1 MDKYKYFGFW
11 LILLL
16 IFLNFKQV
24 SAQEALTLEKAIEIA
39 GMNSPD
45 LQRSL
50 FSLNRFQETL
60 KAERASLK
68 SQFSLSV
75 NPITY
80 DNSRQFDNRFSE
92 WYTNENIQSGATFRV
107 DQPILW
113 TDGTL
118 SLVNTFGWQKNI
130 SDAQG
135 YLDENTAF
143 TNNLYLSLNQPLFTY
158 NRTKLELKTIELD
171 LENANINY
179 ALQKLSLEKN
189 VTQFFYN
196 VYLARMS
203 LDIAEEELSN
213 TQKSYEI
220 IKNKVNAGLEAM
232 EELYQAELNLAT
244 SESTLQNRQV
254 ELDNAKDAFKK
265 FLGMDLY
272 TDIVVLAIIINDSV
286 QVDLEKAVEYGLNS
300 RMELRQREIDI
311 ENAQFQ
317 LIQTKSIN
325 EFKGNVQ
332 LSVGVMGD
340 NPTLGKVYDNPTK
353 NPRVALSFNI
363 PLYDWGERKARIKAQ
378 EAVIQIQE
386 LNLNE
391 ERRQIIVDIRLVYR
405 NLLNQESQIGIA
417 KQNEKN
423 AQLTYEINLE
433 RYANGDLTGMDL
445 NLYQNQLSTKK
456 MSLAQAFINYKIE
469 LLNLKIQTLYD
480 FSINRPVIPADLF
493 KQPGE

>member
-1 MDKYKYFGFW
+1 
-11 LILLL
+11 
-16 IFLNFKQV
+16 
-24 SAQEALTLEKAIEIA
+24 
-39 GMNSPD
+39 
-45 LQRSL
+45 
-50 FSLNRFQETL
+50 
-60 KAERASLK
+60 
-68 SQFSLSV
+68 
-75 NPITY
+75 
-80 DNSRQFDNRFSE
+80 
-92 WYTNENIQSGATFRV
+92 
-107 DQPILW
+107 
-113 TDGTL
+113 
-118 SLVNTFGWQKNI
+118 
-130 SDAQG
+130 
-135 YLDENTAF
+135 
-143 TNNLYLSLNQPLFTY
+143 
-158 NRTKLELKTIELD
+158 
-171 LENANINY
+171 
-179 ALQKLSLEKN
+179 
-189 VTQFFYN
+189 
-196 VYLARMS
+196 
-203 LDIAEEELSN
+203 
-213 TQKSYEI
+213 
-220 IKNKVNAGLEAM
+220 M

-244 SESTLQNRQV
+244 SESTLQNRLV

-272 TDIVVLAIIINDSV
+272 ADIVVLAKITNDSV

-311 ENAQFQ
+311 ETAQFQ

-340 NPTLGKVYDNPTK
+340 NPNLGNVYDNPTK

-417 KQNEKN
+417 RQNEKN

-433 RYANGDLTGMDL
+433 RYQNGDLTGMDL
-445 NLYQNQLSTKK
+445 NLYQNQLSNKK

-480 FSINRPVIPADLF
+480 FSINKPVIPADLF
-493 KQPGE
+493 KQPED

>member
-1 MDKYKYFGFW
+1 MIESKYSGLW
-11 LILLL
+11 LFLLL
-16 IFLNFKQV
+16 TYLNLIGV
-24 SAQEALTLEKAIEIA
+24 SAQEALTLEKAIDIA

-50 FSLNRFQETL
+50 FNLNRFQETL
-60 KAERASLK
+60 KAEKASLK

-75 NPITY
+75 NPLTY

-203 LDIAEEELSN
+203 LDIAKEELSN

-220 IKNKVNAGLEAM
+220 IKNKVSAGLAAM

-244 SESTLQNRQV
+244 SESTLQNRLV

-272 TDIVVLAIIINDSV
+272 ADIVVLAKITNDSV

-311 ENAQFQ
+311 ETAQFQ

-340 NPTLGKVYDNPTK
+340 NPNLGNVYDNPTK

-417 KQNEKN
+417 RQNEKN

-433 RYANGDLTGMDL
+433 RYQNGDLTGMDL
-445 NLYQNQLSTKK
+445 NLYQNQLSNKK

-480 FSINRPVIPADLF
+480 FSINKPVIPADLF
-493 KQPGE
+493 KQPED